1 MNGVAGRQSFP
12 SRAGGCLCETLVT
25 LTRGR
30 QSLPRAESTCP
41 LCLLQMA
48 TRGSGEG
55 IVQQMG
61 SELQPEGW
69 RLDSR
74 RVIEGGREAG
84 GTLSHTHSEPG
95 IFAGKGQLCSSEVDH
110 AHFWLLRILL
120 PWRFQGFSE
129 SFRGTG
135 HVLPSAW
142 FKACSGGGCAV
153 GAAKSFCRK

>member
-12 SRAGGCLCETLVT
+12 SRAGGCPCETLVT

-61 SELQPEGW
+61 SEPQPEGW

-74 RVIEGGREAG
+74 RVI
-84 GTLSHTHSEPG
+84 
-95 IFAGKGQLCSSEVDH
+95 
-110 AHFWLLRILL
+110 
-120 PWRFQGFSE
+120 
-129 SFRGTG
+129 
-135 HVLPSAW
+135 
-142 FKACSGGGCAV
+142 
-153 GAAKSFCRK
+153 